1 MTPDHPQKITFA
13 KCAPPALA
21 TCWSIAGIIAAATTS
36 GSAPT
41 SGRITSGYPTSRTGS
56 SARSA
61 ASVARISDRT
71 FRRVAWAPAKLVA
84 GSVMW
89 RMLNAEA
96 VIFMGWNAGT
106 GRRLDRLRTIAA
118 AMTGALD

>member
-1 MTPDHPQKITFA
+1 MRASDVRDVA
-13 KCAPPALA
+13 A
-21 TCWSIAGIIAAATTS
+21 IIIAATTS

-56 SARSA
+56 CAGFA
-61 ASVARISDRT
+61 ASVVRISGRT
-71 FRRVAWAPAKLVA
+71 FRRVAWAPPM
-84 GSVMW
+84 MW

-106 GRRLDRLRTIAA
+106 DRRLDRLRTIAA
-118 AMTGALD
+118 ALAGGLGLEAAHENHRG